1 MLVSIPLS
9 RGDMKHSLF
18 ATRLE
23 AVGKERRMENRHRQ
37 EWMSG
42 TLGLALSGFLA
53 RTHVRHTRCTRV
65 RHTPMCLTQT
75 HAHVSHSDTRPCVSL
90 RHTPMCL
97 TQTHAL
103 HSSETHARVF
113 KMSQH
118 LCFPTPSLS
127 PSTPF
132 VPHARAGAQRRST
145 PAPESSNNRTVAF
158 YKRDVRCRR
167 QKVD

>member
-53 RTHVRHTRCTRV
+53 RTRVRHTRCTRV
-65 RHTPMCLTQT
+65 
-75 HAHVSHSDTRPCVSL
+75 

>member
-1 MLVSIPLS
+1 VLVSIPLS

-53 RTHVRHTRCTRV
+53 RTRVRHTRCTRV
-65 RHTPMCLTQT
+65 RHTPMCLTQTHAHQT

-97 TQTHAL
+97 TQTHAHVS
-103 HSSETHARVF
+103 HSDT
-113 KMSQH
+113 
-118 LCFPTPSLS
+118 
-127 PSTPF
+127 
-132 VPHARAGAQRRST
+132 
-145 PAPESSNNRTVAF
+145 RTAL
-158 YKRDVRCRR
+158 
-167 QKVD
+167 